1 MAITGWGRSWIVSI
15 ITVHTSNRC
24 EKNASSRSIISDRSW
39 PAENA
44 GPAPAI
50 TIARTESRAATSRS
64 AAISSSISSSDSA
77 LRLSGR
83 LRVIVADAS
92 SNPTLTFRYS
102 IPGAELTRSG
112 YRHRE
117 YPQCPATACSSIFA
131 PNGSAPAWKVKRAG
145 AVDTSANC
153 PRHQSLSSE

>member
-1 MAITGWGRSWIVSI
+1 LAITGWGRSWIVSI

-64 AAISSSISSSDSA
+64 AVISSSISSSDSA

-83 LRVIVADAS
+83 LRVIVADDS
-92 SNPTLTFRYS
+92 SNPTLIFRYS

-112 YRHRE
+112 YRRCE
-117 YPQCPATACSSIFA
+117 RLQCPATA
-131 PNGSAPAWKVKRAG
+131 
-145 AVDTSANC
+145 
-153 PRHQSLSSE
+153 